1 MNIIEALMAADEK
14 AITAPNTKEYEVK
27 RLSKALKTPFILQL
41 TQIPAKRYSEI
52 QNISV
57 KTDSNGRYEGV
68 DLYTMNMLSLTE
80 GISTKLGDKELLKK
94 YGCGTVKDLYGKL
107 FNAGEIT
114 AIAAEIGKLCG
125 FNAEDKKG
133 KVDEVKN

>member
-14 AITAPNTKEYEVK
+14 ALTAPNTKDHEVP
-27 RLSKALKTPFILQL
+27 RLSEALGTPFILKL
-41 TQIPAKRYSEI
+41 TQIPAKRYAEI

-68 DLYTMNMLSLTE
+68 DLYRMNMLSMTE
-80 GISTKLGDKELLKK
+80 GISTKFSDKELLKK
-94 YGCGTVKDLYGKL
+94 YGCATVKDLYGKL

-125 FNAEDKKG
+125 FNAEEKKK